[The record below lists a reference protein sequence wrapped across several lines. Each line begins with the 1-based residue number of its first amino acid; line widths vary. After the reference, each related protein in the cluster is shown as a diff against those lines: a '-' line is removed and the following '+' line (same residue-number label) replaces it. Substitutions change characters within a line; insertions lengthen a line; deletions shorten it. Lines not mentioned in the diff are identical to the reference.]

1 MSSVSSEKTLRDD
14 STPEVVT
21 VARDDLRVVSAVISA
36 RFTEEAAEQQ
46 RLTLLDDLLRAASHL
61 ARSLSEHAR
70 HGLSESRG
78 SHSRWNVVEDA
89 EQVYALLVQYGTFV
103 RQIGR
108 EYELPS
114 TPDV

>member
-1 MSSVSSEKTLRDD
+1 MSSVSSRKTPRDGRV
-14 STPEVVT
+14 PEVVT
-21 VARDDLRVVSAVISA
+21 VARDDLRVLSAVISS
-36 RFTEEAAEQQ
+36 RFTDQAAEQQ
-46 RLTLLDDLLRAASHL
+46 RLKLLDDLLRATSHL
-61 ARSLSEHAR
+61 ARALSEHAR

-78 SHSRWNVVEDA
+78 SHSRWDVAEEA

-114 TPDV
+114 TPDA